1 MAAVVGVSIFEL
13 QVPGSRGLKE
23 KRKVIKSLIERIH
36 QRFRVSVTET
46 DLHDLH
52 QRAEIGIAAVVNS
65 DHEHGR
71 LFDSI
76 RNLIDSEP
84 GAVLT
89 RWDPQIIEMIEGGP
103 WEGQL

>member
-1 MAAVVGVSIFEL
+1 MSAVVGVSIFEL

-23 KRKVIKSLIERIH
+23 TRKVIKSLIERIH
-36 QRFRVSVTET
+36 KRFRVSVTET

-65 DHEHGR
+65 VTESDR
-71 LFDSI
+71 LFSSL
-76 RNLIDSEP
+76 RELIDSEP

-89 RWDPQIIEMIEGGP
+89 RWDPQVIEMLDEP
-103 WEGQL
+103 WDGEK